1 MQAAINSIIKEML
14 LFDVGFLLFFLAVE
28 VALFFFTPALNY
40 IASIKFLTLKSK
52 DKVSEPG

>member
-1 MQAAINSIIKEML
+1 ML